1 MKVHELVADAFVA
14 EGTDT
19 VFALMGDAN
28 MTWIDGLV
36 DRPGVR
42 VVHARHEGATV
53 AMADGWAQSTGRVG
67 VCSTTCGPGLANT
80 VTSLRVAAHHRT
92 PVVLLAG
99 DTPQSSVTH
108 LQAFDVGTLASLAGV
123 RVMSIASPETAAAR
137 VRAAFATARRDLCPV
152 VLTLPFDLAELPVPD
167 TFATY
172 VPAPLRASVGAAPAE
187 QVRDVADR
195 LAAADHVTLLLGRGA
210 VAADAL
216 DLADALADHLDA
228 VTGTTVKAL
237 GALQHRARSIGVV
250 GGFTPR
256 DLRPQ
261 IAASDVVLALGA
273 SLSWF
278 TTLDG
283 ALIDPMRTIQVTD
296 RADAWDPAYV
306 FEPDLHVVADC
317 RDFLAQLLDVLR
329 PDGSVPPQRPGRP
342 EPTALPTGL
351 PSGTLA
357 DDGLDPVAVL
367 ATVRRALPSTAQ
379 VVTGAGHFWNLIVE
393 MEEPFHPELLQMHY
407 GFGAIAQGMPAG
419 IGAALAR
426 PDVPTVVIEGDGSVM
441 MTLQELETAARSR
454 VPVLVLVVDD
464 GAYGAELHKLAAQGL
479 HPQESVHGF
488 VDLAGVARSL
498 GGHGSTPASLRELDE
513 AVHGF
518 LREPTFTLLDVRV
531 TRTVVSARHR
541 ANYAA
546 MAASDTTRRPAA
558 PAHHDRIPGATS

>member
-1 MKVHELVADAFVA
+1 MKLHELVADAFVA

-36 DRPGVR
+36 ARPGIR

-92 PVVLLAG
+92 PLVLLAG
-99 DTPQSSVTH
+99 DTPQTSVTH
-108 LQAFDVGTLASLAGV
+108 LQAFDPLTLASLAGV
-123 RVMSIASPETAAAR
+123 RVMTIASAATAAAR
-137 VRAAFATARRDLCPV
+137 VRAAFAAARRDLCPV
-152 VLTLPFDLAELPVPD
+152 VLSLPMDLAEQAAPDGLP
-167 TFATY
+167 TY
-172 VPAPLRASVGAAPAE
+172 VPAPVPSAVGGAAPE
-187 QVRDVADR
+187 HVREVADR
-195 LAAADHVTLLLGRGA
+195 LTSADRVTLLLGRGA

-216 DLADALADHLDA
+216 EVTDALADHLDA

-237 GALQHRARSIGVV
+237 GALQHRTRHVGVV

-261 IAASDVVLALGA
+261 IAESEVVLALGA

-283 ALIDPMRTIQVTD
+283 ALVDPARTIQVTD
-296 RADAWDPAYV
+296 RSDAWDPAYV
-306 FEPDLHVVADC
+306 FEPDLHVRADC
-317 RDFLAQLLDVLR
+317 RAFVEQLLAELR
-329 PDGSVPPQRPGRP
+329 PDGSAPPQRPRQP
-342 EPTALPTGL
+342 DLAMLPTGL
-351 PSGTLA
+351 PPGTTA
-357 DDGLDPVAVL
+357 ADGLDPVAVL
-367 ATVRRALPSTAQ
+367 ATLRRALPSTVQ
-379 VVTGAGHFWNLIVE
+379 VVTGAGHFWNLVVE
-393 MEEPFHPELLQMHY
+393 MAEPFHPELLQMHY
-407 GFGAIAQGMPAG
+407 GFGAIAQGLPAG

-441 MTLQELETAARSR
+441 MTLQELETAARSQ
-454 VPVLVLVVDD
+454 VPALVVVIDD
-464 GAYGAELHKLAAQGL
+464 GAYGAELHKLAAHGL

-498 GGHGSTPASLRELDE
+498 GGHGSTPESLQELDE
-513 AVHGF
+513 AVRSF
-518 LREPTFTLLDVRV
+518 LREPTFTVLDVRV
-531 TRTVVSARHR
+531 TREVVSARHR

-546 MAASDTTRRPAA
+546 LAAGT
-558 PAHHDRIPGATS
+558 